1 VTTTPPTAAELA
13 EIVSPAGVRPGN
25 AKDSVATLVPALVVS
40 PSSPEEV
47 ASVMGT
53 ANVRGWSVVVRGG
66 GTKLGWGRSPRRCD
80 LLLDTT
86 RLDRLVEH
94 EPGDLICVAGAGMRL
109 EELQARVASAL
120 GYRQRLMLD
129 PPQGTG
135 ATLGGLVATR
145 AAGPLRTRY
154 GTMRELLLG
163 AQFVL
168 ADGTLARTGGKVVKN
183 VAGYDIDKL
192 LVGSLG
198 SLAVVV
204 EVALRLH
211 PLSPASRTV
220 LLQPTDPDEAG
231 QFLTGLRRIPAVPS
245 VAEAVWPERAVVV
258 RLDSSE
264 EGAQRQAERVAA
276 LHPRARI
283 LPEAEASRWLDGL
296 AHKPWAGPGAVA
308 GFSLPLAAITHLLEL
323 AEHESAKDQAF
334 ELALRGTIGVGEA
347 RLAPGAATVTRWRQA
362 VEALGGH
369 LELHR
374 APPELGQLGSD
385 PTDPIARGL
394 MSAVKR
400 SFDPGDTLGSGHFE
414 QEG

>member
-1 VTTTPPTAAELA
+1 
-13 EIVSPAGVRPGN
+13 
-25 AKDSVATLVPALVVS
+25 
-40 PSSPEEV
+40 
-47 ASVMGT
+47 
-53 ANVRGWSVVVRGG
+53 
-66 GTKLGWGRSPRRCD
+66 
-80 LLLDTT
+80 
-86 RLDRLVEH
+86 
-94 EPGDLICVAGAGMRL
+94 MRL
-109 EELQARVASAL
+109 EDLQARVAGAP

-129 PPQGTG
+129 PPQGAM

-183 VAGYDIDKL
+183 VPGYDIDKL

-198 SLAVVV
+198 SLAVV
-204 EVALRLH
+204 EVALRPH

-220 LLQPTDPDEAG
+220 MLHPTDPDEAG
-231 QFLTGLRRIPAVPS
+231 QFLADLRRIPAVPS
-245 VAEAVWPERAVVV
+245 LAEVIWPERAVVV
-258 RLDSSE
+258 HLDSSE
-264 EGAQRQAERVAA
+264 EGAHRQAERVAA

-283 LPEAEASRWLDGL
+283 LPEDEASKWLDGL
-296 AHKPWAGPGAVA
+296 ARKPSVGPGPVA

-323 AEHESAKDQAF
+323 AEREAATDQSF

-347 RLAPGAATVTRWRQA
+347 RLASEAGTVTRWRQS

-374 APPELGQLGSD
+374 APLELGQLGSPPRD
-385 PTDPIARGL
+385 PVAREL
-394 MSAVKR
+394 MAAVKG
-400 SFDPGDTLGSGHFE
+400 SFDPKDTLAPGRFE